1 MSFIHINNLTKRFE
15 GNLAP
20 AVDQISFSINKGE
33 IVSLLG
39 PSGCG
44 KTTALRMIAGFENP
58 SGGTIQIDQR
68 YIVSESDVTPAE
80 KRGIG
85 MVFQEHAL
93 FPHMTVAKNIMFGLK
108 NMKRSQKIKRVN
120 EMLELVE
127 LEDYADMI
135 PSRLSGGQQQ
145 RVAIA
150 RALAPKPHV
159 ILLDEPFSNIDA
171 SLREKMRFDISSILK
186 KANATAIIVTHDQK
200 DAFAVADKIV
210 VMKDGTIQQ
219 VSTPKELY
227 RCPSNCFVAQFVGK
241 TNLLQGVVSK
251 DGQSINTSV
260 GTFDQLEGI
269 LQPALSKVMLSIRPE
284 NIAVSETGRY
294 SGCVD
299 RIVYGGDSQE
309 IHLTAEGHSSLAPT
323 PLLIK
328 APISFDIEVNEQ
340 VRFDISSKDITVIE

>member
-1 MSFIHINNLTKRFE
+1 MTFIHINNLTKRFG

-20 AVDQISFSINKGE
+20 AVNQVSFSINKGE

-58 SGGTIQIDQR
+58 CEGTIQIDKE
-68 YIVSESDVTPAE
+68 YIVSESSVTPAE

-108 NMKRSQKIKRVN
+108 HMKRSQKIQRVK

-127 LEDYADMI
+127 LEDYAESV

-150 RALAPKPHV
+150 RALAPRPHV

-171 SLREKMRFDISSILK
+171 GLREKMRYDISAILK

-210 VMKDGTIQQ
+210 VMKEGMIQQ

-241 TNLLQGVVSK
+241 TNLLQGIVDST
-251 DGQSINTSV
+251 GTGIETSV
-260 GTFDQLEGI
+260 GTFDQMPAV
-269 LQPALSKVMLSIRPE
+269 LQSPHSKVMLSIRPE
-284 NIAVSETGRY
+284 NISVSETGRY
-294 SGCVD
+294 SGFVD

-309 IHLTAEGHSSLAPT
+309 IHLTAEGHRGLAPT
-323 PLLIK
+323 PLLIN

-340 VRFDISSKDITVIE
+340 VRFDISSNDITVIE